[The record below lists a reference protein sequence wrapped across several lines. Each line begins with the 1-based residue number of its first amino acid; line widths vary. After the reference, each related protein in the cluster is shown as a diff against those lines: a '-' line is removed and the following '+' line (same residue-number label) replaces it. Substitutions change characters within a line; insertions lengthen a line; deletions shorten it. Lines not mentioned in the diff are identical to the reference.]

1 MVKRRHEVAGELGT
15 LGLDQAGVHVSRHP
29 RVGVPE
35 HGRDLRQ
42 RRPGREQEARARV
55 PEVENLSVAPVPGYK
70 PGTGAGL
77 ANGPFYDLESTPR
90 AITGRKPG
98 RPLSGMSWG

>member
-55 PEVENLSVAPVPGYK
+55 PEVENLRVAPVPGYK

-77 ANGPFYDLESTPR
+77 TNDPFYGPGSLESAPR
-90 AITGRKPG
+90 VITGRKPR
-98 RPLSGMSWG
+98 RPRPG